1 MNAQLYAWALLIAVV
16 VIMTSIA
23 IAELLA
29 WILV

>member
-1 MNAQLYAWALLIAVV
+1 MNAQLYAWALLIAVI
-16 VIMTSIA
+16 VILASVS